1 MLGERFG
8 LKSRGAVV
16 ITELPDWI
24 RLQKALSIEAEKGF
38 QDLMG
43 HQYRFS
49 EFLHLS
55 LKNIPAGL
63 VAADRQLWHSLASQ
77 FAAYHQLNSE
87 QRKTLIAQ
95 TQMFLWQ
102 MQRSLT
108 YQADSNYTQER
119 AKPENSGGKNQA
131 SNAIISEQF
140 VRANAGKNLGY
151 LDSNIDGNLELD
163 FHNITVDNYQ
173 EYIHNNYRRNLDNN
187 PSIVAP
193 NVASNPTSNGGKLTQ
208 SGQKSAAKGSRLIS
222 LDQGLISVPGLGDK
236 TGDRLARLGLYTV
249 RDLLFYYPRDHIDYA
264 RQVPIKELEAGET
277 VTIVGR
283 VKRCN
288 CFTSPRN
295 KKLSI
300 LEIVLK
306 DQTGEIKLSRFFA
319 GRVSSRGWQEKQKQL
334 YPVGAMVAASGLVK
348 KNKYGITLDNPQLEV
363 LDQIDGELDSCT
375 VGRVVPVYA
384 LTEGVTAD
392 VVRRAARKILP
403 MAELL
408 QDPLPAGLKKKY
420 GLIDL
425 PEAIAN
431 IHFPPD
437 RHILAEARRRLVFD
451 EFFYLQLGLLNR
463 RQVAKQSA
471 TTGILEPKGE
481 LIDKFYRLL
490 PFKLT
495 GAQQRVINEIFGDLA
510 KPEPMNRLV
519 QGDVGSGKT
528 VVAVV
533 AMLAAIQ
540 SGYQAAI
547 MAPTEVLAEQH
558 YKKIVEWFNLMHL
571 PVELLTGSTKAAKRK
586 QIYAQLK
593 TGELPA
599 IVGTHALIQDSVNF
613 QRLGL
618 IVIDEQH
625 RFGVQQRALLQQKGV
640 DGIAHVLTMT
650 ATPIPRTL
658 ALTLHGDLD
667 VSQIDELPPGR
678 QAIQTTVL
686 SGKDRHEA
694 YDLIRREIVQGRQ
707 AYVVLPLIEESEKI
721 DLKSALEEY
730 QRLQDVIYPEFKVG
744 LLHGRM
750 TAAEKEA
757 AINQFREGKT
767 QILVSTTVVEVG
779 VDVPN
784 ATVMLIENAERFG
797 LSQLHQL
804 RGRVGR
810 GADRSYCL
818 LMTHAKATD
827 DAKQRLNVMAQS
839 QDGFLIAEMD
849 MRLRGPGQVLGTKQS
864 GLPDFALASLSE
876 DQDVLI
882 LARDAAE
889 KVIAKDPNFTRWPLL
904 KLELDQRYQRLMG
917 GAILT

>member
-1 MLGERFG
+1 
-8 LKSRGAVV
+8 VN
-16 ITELPDWI
+16 TELPDWI

-38 QDLMG
+38 QDLIG

-55 LKNIPAGL
+55 LSTTPAKL
-63 VAADRQLWHSLASQ
+63 KTADKKEWQSIANQ
-77 FAAYHQLNSE
+77 FAQYPQLTIA
-87 QRKTLIAQ
+87 QRQTLISQ
-95 TQMFLWQ
+95 TQMFLLQ
-102 MQRSLT
+102 MQQKLARYGNTKGTDNASKSPN
-108 YQADSNYTQER
+108 ASNSSNSVTSS
-119 AKPENSGGKNQA
+119 NSGSSSRQPIQLTHITNKN
-131 SNAIISEQF
+131 
-140 VRANAGKNLGY
+140 R
-151 LDSNIDGNLELD
+151 
-163 FHNITVDNYQ
+163 
-173 EYIHNNYRRNLDNN
+173 
-187 PSIVAP
+187 
-193 NVASNPTSNGGKLTQ
+193 LTQ
-208 SGQKSAAKGSRLIS
+208 SHQTAKSTRKIS
-222 LDQGLISVPGLGDK
+222 LYEGLIRVPGLGKK
-236 TGDRLARLGLYTV
+236 TGDRLAILGLYTI

-264 RQVPIKELEAGET
+264 RQVQIKELEPGET
-277 VTIVGR
+277 VTIVGT
-283 VKRCN
+283 VKRCD

-295 KKLSI
+295 KKLTI
-300 LEIVLK
+300 LNIILK
-306 DQTGEIKLSRFFA
+306 DSTGQIKLSRFFA
-319 GRVSSRGWQEKQKQL
+319 GRFSSRGWQEQQKRL

-348 KNKYGITLDNPQLEV
+348 KNKYGTTLDNAQLEV
-363 LDQIDGELDSCT
+363 LDPMGGELEST
-375 VGRVVPVYA
+375 AIGRVVPVYA
-384 LTEGVTAD
+384 LTEGVVAD
-392 VVRRAARKILP
+392 VVRKAVMKVLP
-403 MAELL
+403 FAEQLP
-408 QDPLPAGLKKKY
+408 DPLPAGLKKKY
-420 GLIDL
+420 GLINL
-425 PEAIAN
+425 PEAIAQ

-437 RHILAEARRRLVFD
+437 RDVLAEARRRLVFD
-451 EFFYLQLGLLNR
+451 EFFYLQLGLLHR
-463 RQVAKQSA
+463 RQAAKQSA
-471 TTGILEPKGE
+471 TTAVLTPQGKL
-481 LIDKFYRLL
+481 LSKFYQLL
-490 PFKLT
+490 PFQLT
-495 GAQQRVINEIFGDLA
+495 GAQQRVINEIFSDLA
-510 KPEPMNRLV
+510 LPEPMNRLV

-533 AMLAAIQ
+533 AMLAAIE
-540 SGYQAAI
+540 SGYQTAI

-558 YKKIVEWFNLMHL
+558 YKKIVEWFNLLHL
-571 PVELLTGSTKAAKRK
+571 PVELLTGSTKTAKRK
-586 QIYAQLK
+586 QIYTQLE
-593 TGELPA
+593 TGELPV

-625 RFGVQQRALLQQKGV
+625 RFGVQQRARLQQKGV
-640 DGIAHVLTMT
+640 DGVTHVLTMT

-686 SGKDRHEA
+686 SGKDRNEA
-694 YDLIRREIVQGRQ
+694 YDLIRREVVQGRQ

-721 DLKSALEEY
+721 DLKSAIEEY

-750 TAAEKEA
+750 TSAEKEK
-757 AINQFREGKT
+757 AINQFRDQET

-784 ATVMLIENAERFG
+784 STVMLIENAERFG

-810 GADRSYCL
+810 GAERSYCL
-818 LMTHAKATD
+818 LMTHPKATD
-827 DAKQRLNVMAQS
+827 DARQRLNVMAQS

-876 DQDVLI
+876 DQDILI

-889 KVIAKDPNFTRWPLL
+889 KVIEKDGTLNRWPLL
-904 KLELDQRYQRLMG
+904 KVELDQRYQRLMG